1 MEVEIVER
9 KKSRNKYAK
18 YGYLFSLP
26 FIITFLIFSLY
37 PIIYTFVI
45 SFSDLQGVAS
55 GNINILPN
63 PFENYVN
70 MFNNQTFRTSLQNT
84 VVLWVVNFIPQ
95 IALAT
100 LLAAWFTSK
109 QLNVKRSGFF
119 KTLFYMPN
127 IITAASIAILFSS
140 LFGAPTGP
148 FNDIFLRLGLIDSPV
163 HWFRSATTAR
173 ATVAFIQF
181 WMWYG
186 STMIIMIAGINGIN
200 PALFEAAAIDGA
212 NSIQTFFKVTLP
224 QLKPIVL
231 FTLVTSFIGG
241 MQMFD
246 IPMLLVDRSGPD
258 NATLTS
264 AVFIFNQAFGG
275 GRLWNRAAAASMIL
289 FVVCAIIAGALFFF
303 FRDKDAVAIKK
314 TKKKAMKKLKEG
326 NA

>member
-1 MEVEIVER
+1 MKE
-9 KKSRNKYAK
+9 KKSKNKYAK

-26 FIITFLIFSLY
+26 FMITFLVFSLY
-37 PIIYTFVI
+37 PIIYTFMI
-45 SFSDLQGVAS
+45 SFSDLQGVAT
-55 GNINILPN
+55 GDINMLSN
-63 PFENYVN
+63 PFQNYMD

-84 VVLWVVNFIPQ
+84 VVLWISNFIPQ
-95 IALAT
+95 IVLAT
-100 LLAAWFTSK
+100 VLAAWFTNK
-109 QLNVKRSGFF
+109 QLNVKNSGFF

-127 IITAASIAILFSS
+127 IITAASIAILFGA

-148 FNDIFLRLGLIDSPV
+148 FNDLFMRFGFIDSPV
-163 HWFRSATTAR
+163 HWFRNPTTAR

-212 NSIQTFFKVTLP
+212 TGIQTFLKVTLP

-258 NATLTS
+258 NATLTA
-264 AVFIFNQAFGG
+264 AVFVFNQAFGG
-275 GRLWNRAAAASMIL
+275 ARLWNRAAAASVIL
-289 FVVCAIIAGALFFF
+289 FVVCGIIAGSLFFF
-303 FRDKDAVAIKK
+303 FRDQDAIAVKK
-314 TKKKAMKKLKEG
+314 AKKKAMNALKEG

>member
-1 MEVEIVER
+1 MKE
-9 KKSRNKYAK
+9 KKSKNKYAK

-26 FIITFLIFSLY
+26 FIVTFLVFSLY
-37 PIIYTFVI
+37 PIIYTFML
-45 SFSDLQGVAS
+45 SFSDLQGVATGS
-55 GNINILPN
+55 LNILSN
-63 PFENYVN
+63 PFENYVD
-70 MFNNQTFRTSLQNT
+70 MLSNQTFRTSLQNT
-84 VVLWVVNFIPQ
+84 VILWVVNFIPQ
-95 IALAT
+95 IILAT
-100 LLAAWFTSK
+100 ALAAWFTNK
-109 QLNVKRSGFF
+109 RLDIKRSGFF
-119 KTLFYMPN
+119 KTLLYMPN
-127 IITAASIAILFSS
+127 IITAASIAILFGA

-148 FNDIFLRLGLIDSPV
+148 FNDLFMRLGLIDSPV
-163 HWFRSATTAR
+163 HWFRSPLTAQ

-212 NSIQTFFKVTLP
+212 SHLQTFFRVTLP

-258 NATLTS
+258 NATLTA

-275 GRLWNRAAAASMIL
+275 ARMWNRAAAASMIL
-289 FVVCAIIAGALFFF
+289 FVVCGVIAGGLFFL
-303 FRDKDAVAIKK
+303 FRDKDAIALKKSQKQAIN
-314 TKKKAMKKLKEG
+314 ALKEG
-326 NA
+326 NV

>member
-1 MEVEIVER
+1 VKE
-9 KKSRNKYAK
+9 KKSKNKYAK

-26 FIITFLIFSLY
+26 FIVTFLVFSLY
-37 PIIYTFVI
+37 PIIYTFML
-45 SFSDLQGVAS
+45 SFSDLQGVATGS
-55 GNINILPN
+55 LNILSN
-63 PFENYVN
+63 PFENYVD
-70 MFNNQTFRTSLQNT
+70 MLSNQTFRTSLQNT
-84 VVLWVVNFIPQ
+84 VILWVVNFIPQ
-95 IALAT
+95 IILAT
-100 LLAAWFTSK
+100 ALAAWFTNK
-109 QLNVKRSGFF
+109 RLDIKRSGFF
-119 KTLFYMPN
+119 KTLLYMPN
-127 IITAASIAILFSS
+127 IITAASIAILFGA

-148 FNDIFLRLGLIDSPV
+148 FNDLFMRLGLIDSPV
-163 HWFRSATTAR
+163 HWFRSPLTAQ

-212 NSIQTFFKVTLP
+212 SHLQTFFRVTLP

-258 NATLTS
+258 NATLTA

-275 GRLWNRAAAASMIL
+275 ARMWNRAAAASMIL
-289 FVVCAIIAGALFFF
+289 FVVCGVIAGGLFFL
-303 FRDKDAVAIKK
+303 FRDKDAIALKKSQKQAIN
-314 TKKKAMKKLKEG
+314 ALKEG
-326 NA
+326 NV

>member
-1 MEVEIVER
+1 MK
-9 KKSRNKYAK
+9 KKSQKNKYAK

-26 FIITFLIFSLY
+26 FILTFLVFSLY
-37 PIIYTFVI
+37 PIIYTFMI

-55 GNINILPN
+55 GNITILSN
-63 PFENYVN
+63 PFQNYIE
-70 MFNNQTFRTSLQNT
+70 MFNNETFRTSLSNT
-84 VVLWVVNFIPQ
+84 VILWVVNFIPQ
-95 IALAT
+95 IVLAT
-100 LLAAWFTSK
+100 LLAAWFTNK
-109 QLNVKRSGFF
+109 QLNIKHSGLL

-127 IITAASIAILFSS
+127 IITAASIAILFGA

-148 FNDIFLRLGLIDSPV
+148 FNDLFMRLGLIDSPV
-163 HWFRSATTAR
+163 HWFRNPTTAR
-173 ATVAFIQF
+173 GTVAFIQF

-200 PALFEAAAIDGA
+200 PSLFEAAAIDGA
-212 NSIQTFFKVTLP
+212 NGLQTFLKVTLP

-258 NATLTS
+258 NATLTA

-275 GRLWNRAAAASMIL
+275 ARMWNRAAAASMIL
-289 FVVCAIIAGALFFF
+289 FVVCGIIAGGLFFF
-303 FRDKDAVAIKK
+303 FRDKDTI
-314 TKKKAMKKLKEG
+314 AMKKAKKKVMNTLKEW
-326 NA
+326 NV